1 MIKLQDK
8 YFNISIN
15 EVILAVRAHVK
26 LQQDR
31 DILSAM
37 KDSGNDIMVSC
48 PVHKKGKESKPSCGV
63 NKDSGMFHCFTCGIA
78 GPFDVFISYCL
89 GYDDNG
95 EQGYKW
101 LVENYLDES
110 YITRKGVDLQKRKT
124 YVEPNY
130 VTNEELDTY
139 RYYHE
144 YMWKRKLTPELV
156 EMFDVGFDENFELNG
171 KKIPCITF
179 PVLDIAGNCLFVAR
193 RAVKTKL
200 FHYPKQAEKPLYAL
214 NLAVKNGVKEIVVC
228 ESILNAITCYKYG
241 KPAIALLGTG
251 SSSQAEALKYCGF
264 RHIILALDGDSAGDK
279 GRDRLANALYD
290 TVRLSYLK
298 TPRDG
303 RDINDLTKEEFEKL
317 KEIPINY

>member
-1 MIKLQDK
+1 MIKIREK

-15 EVILAVRAHVK
+15 DVLNNVRAYVK
-26 LQQDR
+26 LKQDR
-31 DILSAM
+31 DILLST
-37 KDSGNDIMVSC
+37 KDSGNDVMVSC

-78 GPFDVFISYCL
+78 GPLDVFVSYCL
-89 GYDDNG
+89 GYDDSG
-95 EQGYKW
+95 ETGYNW
-101 LVENYLDES
+101 LVENYLEES
-110 YITRKGVDLQKRKT
+110 YLTRKGININSRKS
-124 YVEPNY
+124 YIAPSY

-156 EMFDVGFDENFELNG
+156 ELFDVGYDENFELNG

-179 PVLDIAGNCLFVAR
+179 PVLDVAGNCLFVAR

-200 FHYPKQAEKPLYAL
+200 FHYPRQAEKPLYAL
-214 NLAVKNGVKEIVVC
+214 NLAVKNGYKEIIVC

-241 KPAIALLGTG
+241 RPAIALLGTG
-251 SSSQAEALKYCGF
+251 STYQAEALKHCGF
-264 RHIILALDGDSAGDK
+264 RHIILALDGDEAGDK
-279 GRDRLANALYD
+279 GRNRLINALYS
-290 TVRLSYLK
+290 TTKLSYLK

-303 RDINDLTKEEFEKL
+303 RDINDLTEVEFNKL